1 MAKLYKIREQDLD
14 EELLKRLFSS
24 GNTGIDL
31 ETVLNDYFKKT
42 DKIGVENIDQDFIEE
57 LKAEVSDIQID
68 LSNYREKTVLIGMED
83 LTAELSGTIE
93 DLQKQIDG
101 ITGASDLAN
110 IAEQLNKIKT
120 DINDCKIAIET
131 NKDLA
136 KQYTDEKI
144 NIVIEDLGLAKEKL
158 VFLESKINTE
168 VRFKSEKIV
177 EDDLE
182 EDLLAKINAAY
193 EAKDKKLNDLEYT
206 GSPHKILTVDSENH
220 ITSSEILILGYFLKD
235 ESVVNTFLE
244 NKTIGLF
251 FDVTNN
257 IKYELMSREVEKTV
271 VDPETEE
278 KTASTTTEYYYEAT
292 KEFFNSDTNYRY
304 RLLFDQYSK
313 TLYYLGENQLHTLIS
328 SGMSESG
335 GIEQDTVTKKITF
348 KETSPSWKEEVTDSG
363 DTFHSISFEKEIDD
377 TIISDV
383 YMLDGTQYRNSVVD
397 IFVTDTT
404 ITIKSQDPFTG
415 YFLLDSVT
423 TEDADQLESIA
434 KELDELN
441 GEVV

>member
-144 NIVIEDLGLAKEKL
+144 NIVTEDLGLAKEKL

-348 KETSPSWKEEVTDSG
+348 KETSPSWKEEATDSG